1 MNARI
6 SSGLKTTF
14 LVHALVGV
22 IAGLAYFLFPGIIG
36 NLLNWDMS
44 DGVYRVVGAALL
56 AFGMSSV
63 WAYQAQTW
71 GQVKIVVQ
79 TELVWTAAGAIAV
92 LWGVLSGSAPSIA
105 LLHFIMLT
113 AFLLAF
119 GYFYSKAPR
128 DVD

>member
-14 LVHALVGV
+14 LVHTLVGV